1 MYVLKY
7 KQSLKEY
14 SVLQCRIADNISI
27 LRGFNIT
34 ETIGFRIVEQG
45 DIYHR
50 SQDSRTRRYLL

>member
-1 MYVLKY
+1 MYVLKN

-45 DIYHR
+45 DI
-50 SQDSRTRRYLL
+50 